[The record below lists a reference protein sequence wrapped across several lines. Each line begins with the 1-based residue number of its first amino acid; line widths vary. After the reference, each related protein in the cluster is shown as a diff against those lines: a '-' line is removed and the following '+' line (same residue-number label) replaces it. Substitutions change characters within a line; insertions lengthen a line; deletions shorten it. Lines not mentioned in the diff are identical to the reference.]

1 MAGESASHI
10 ILFITTVLLA
20 SSVSA
25 VTFVTVQ
32 KMTIDFEFRGK
43 AISEYLAT
51 DFEIINDPSM
61 IPQINGA
68 YVFYIKNTG
77 DTIIPFTNETI
88 TVLIDGSAVYN
99 FTTNVYSLKP
109 GDVGEIRVYTA
120 LSVGDHRIT
129 VVLHNGISKSL
140 DFNVG

>member
-25 VTFVTVQ
+25 VTFVTIQ
-32 KMTIDFEFRGK
+32 KMTIDLEFRGK

-61 IPQINGA
+61 IPQIDGK
-68 YVFYIKNTG
+68 YIFYIKNTG
-77 DTIIPFTNETI
+77 NTIIPFTNETI
-88 TVLIDGSAVYN
+88 TVLINGSVVR

-109 GDVGEIRVYTA
+109 GDVGEVIVYDD
-120 LSVGDHRIT
+120 LNSGDHRIT
-129 VVLHNGISKSL
+129 LILHNGLSKSL
-140 DFNVG
+140 DFKVE

>member
-10 ILFITTVLLA
+10 ILFITTVLIA

-25 VTFVTVQ
+25 VTFVTIQ
-32 KMTIDFEFRGK
+32 KMTIDLEFRGK

-51 DFEIINDPSM
+51 DFEIINDPSK
-61 IPQINGA
+61 IPYIDGA

-77 DTIIPFTNETI
+77 NTIIPFTNDTI
-88 TVLIDGSAVYN
+88 TVLIDGSAITD
-99 FTTNVYSLKP
+99 FTTNVYSLNP
-109 GDVGEIRVYTA
+109 GDVGEIRLYTT
-120 LSVGDHRIT
+120 LDSGNHRIT

-140 DFNVG
+140 DFKVG